1 MDVIGKRK
9 PPTALESRLTE
20 TCLFRLA
27 APLAMKTAALA
38 TLLCCWVS
46 AALAQD
52 GGPSAAAGD
61 WTFYMDGDPTPQR
74 VALTADGDSLRGRVY
89 GYPFAGTLRGDAL
102 AFRVGSFAW
111 TAALGGDRLDGW
123 IVVEGDST
131 RWSGARY
138 RPPAV
143 PRTFDLPA
151 PTYHRLVSPT
161 PEPALRIYAGDTVRT
176 VTVDAG
182 GRGAES
188 TAMSNGRVTP
198 GGNPLS
204 GPFYVEGTLPGD
216 VLAVTLHRVRPNRA
230 WGFSG
235 TVVVPNAVD
244 PGYVRDRETSDQ
256 LAIWDL
262 DAEGGV
268 ARLAEPTDGLVGYT
282 APLTPFLGSVAV
294 APGGGASLSS
304 RDSGPY
310 GGNMEYRL
318 VREGSTVYL
327 PVNEE
332 GAYLYL
338 GDGHAAQGD
347 GELTGDALETSMDV
361 VFSVEVE
368 RYRFRTVPRVET
380 GDAIASVGIA
390 GSLDQ
395 AVQKATTDLARW
407 LEADYGL
414 TSTEAAVVL
423 GTAVEYDVPDL
434 VLPWVSVAARID
446 KGALDGLG
454 R

>member
-1 MDVIGKRK
+1 MR
-9 PPTALESRLTE
+9 RLS
-20 TCLFRLA
+20 LLA
-27 APLAMKTAALA
+27 
-38 TLLCCWVS
+38 LLCCRTG
-46 AALAQD
+46 AALAQA

-61 WTFYMDGDPTPQR
+61 WTFYMSGDPTPQR

-102 AFRVGSFAW
+102 AFGVGGFSW
-111 TAALGGDRLDGW
+111 TATLDGDRLDGW
-123 IVVEGDST
+123 IEVDGDSS
-131 RWSGARY
+131 RWSGQRY
-138 RPPAV
+138 RPPAAPRAFGLV
-143 PRTFDLPA
+143 PA
-151 PTYHRLVSPT
+151 EYHRLVSPT
-161 PEPALRIYAGDTVRT
+161 AEPALRIFAGDTVRT
-176 VTVDAG
+176 ATVDAG

-188 TAMSNGRVTP
+188 TAMNNGRVTP
-198 GGNPLS
+198 GGNPLT

-235 TVVVPNAVD
+235 TVVLPNAVD
-244 PGYVRDRETSDQ
+244 PDYVRSRETSDQ

-262 DAEGGV
+262 DPGAGV
-268 ARLAEPTDGLVGYT
+268 VRLREPTDGLAGFT

-294 APGGGASLSS
+294 APGGGAAPSS
-304 RDSGPY
+304 RDSGPH

-318 VREGSTVYL
+318 VREGATVYL

-338 GDGHAAQGD
+338 GDGHAAQGA

-380 GDAIASVGIA
+380 EDAIASVGIA
-390 GSLDQ
+390 GSLDR
-395 AVQKATTDLARW
+395 AVQAATTDLARW

-414 TSTEAAVVL
+414 TATEAAVVL
-423 GTAVEYDVPDL
+423 GTVVEYDVPDL

-446 KGALDGLG
+446 KEYLSRLG
-454 R
+454 Q